1 MIQQL
6 SVFLENKP
14 GTLLE
19 VTKMLAEKE
28 IDLRALS
35 LADTKDFG
43 ILRIIAD
50 NNETALKA
58 LQDAGFIVSI
68 TPVIAVAMK
77 DAPGG
82 LSSVVEVLSKN
93 EINIEYL
100 YAFISRKKG
109 SAYVVFR
116 VENNELAETV
126 LSEAGF
132 SLVDEKNI
140 ME

>member
-82 LSSVVEVLSKN
+82 LSSVVEVLKN

-100 YAFISRKKG
+100 YAFISRKKAALCG
-109 SAYVVFR
+109 FQSR
-116 VENNELAETV
+116 NNELAETV
-126 LSEAGF
+126 LSRSRF
-132 SLVDEKNI
+132 SSDENI